1 MPVVYGVNGPNES
14 WAAAKTTIRKLTAV
28 FEEKIDTVNWSI
40 TGAIGGRISADLTHL
55 HFQLDRKLDRQTRL
69 IYTSLG
75 LLFAMQAATIW
86 LVLCNG
92 QGTRPAT

>member
-1 MPVVYGVNGPNES
+1 MPVVYGVNGHNES
-14 WAAAKTTIRKLTAV
+14 YAAAKTIIRKLTAV
-28 FEEKIDTVNWSI
+28 FEEKIDRMNWRLEAGICSR
-40 TGAIGGRISADLTHL
+40 TSAEACHI

-75 LLFAMQAATIW
+75 VLFAMQAATIW
-86 LVLCNG
+86 LVLWSG